1 MALIKCPECSSDI
14 SNQAAS
20 CTKCGWRPKKSKW
33 WLWVLLGLFGF
44 FLIII
49 ISYALEPE
57 YKKQAMAERDICKRI
72 YFDHAECDKIYYTT
86 ITKGELLAKQK
97 ADEAKTIKKK

>member
-1 MALIKCPECSSDI
+1 
-14 SNQAAS
+14 
-20 CTKCGWRPKKSKW
+20 
-33 WLWVLLGLFGF
+33 
-44 FLIII
+44 
-49 ISYALEPE
+49 
-57 YKKQAMAERDICKRI
+57 MAERDICKRI

>member
-57 YKKQAMAERDICKRI
+57 YKKQAMTARGICKKISLDHTACDEI
-72 YFDHAECDKIYYTT
+72 YTAAIA
-86 ITKGELLAKQK
+86 KGERLAKQK
-97 ADEAKTIKKK
+97 AHVAKGMEEK